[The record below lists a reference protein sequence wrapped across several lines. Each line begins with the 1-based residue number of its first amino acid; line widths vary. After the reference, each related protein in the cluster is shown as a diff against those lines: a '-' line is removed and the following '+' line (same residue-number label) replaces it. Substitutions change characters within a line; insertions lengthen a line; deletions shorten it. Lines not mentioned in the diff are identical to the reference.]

1 MLLGALTQTAQ
12 AREECADE
20 EIFADISYQKSH
32 TSFPDSILVKYSYAK
47 LYPNLS
53 PEKLREIEETEPL
66 TIAEMFREKRELE
79 RVISFEFAARYQE
92 AAEHSMRT
100 RDNTALNKIR
110 QERDEIIA
118 QKKKAWADGTFDK
131 LAEAK
136 RWAEYLRKRASDQ
149 KLVNYT
155 IDVGKPPFPIDMS
168 ILEASEKSN
177 LRSKTA
183 SSETIEDNSWLSVG
197 RGPFD
202 TFSPTPKRLES
213 FRPESQLFDTS
224 VPSWFI
230 TKPSSENQQHEPE
243 KVEPTSK
250 DQQSEDLLNSL
261 PDSNKP
267 HKQQDLEDLLSDLA
281 EMEDKA
287 QPAVTPALQ
296 TVMTETASPEATTP
310 SVTTPEASLSE
321 DELKQ
326 QAIEKDLE
334 DILSSKHTSAPLP
347 QQQDLLD
354 ALRELSGEDTPNP
367 SANSAPS
374 VAEQAPITPVVEK
387 PVSQQQDL
395 SDTLHELAEEDTP
408 DPSTNST
415 PMVAEQTPI
424 TPAVNTPVPQQQD
437 LLDALRELDK
447 ENTAVNHIIKE
458 ESENKDPGFPYDLVF
473 LLGAIG
479 LGFAGFKGFKKFRR
493 NMTTA
498 PMEDILQDLI
508 QHPCPS
514 TPAVPNNAFTPIMQ
528 PVVHDT
534 LENNTNPTPAPLPI
548 PQFSPIQHKENL
560 TQDERDLLAK
570 RLHAVR
576 VMEDIKRHRYKLTR
590 QMAKAKANND
600 QEEIRAIEERRNA
613 LKRLRKEA
621 FATAAGPEFLKIKEE
636 RRLLTKKM
644 TLARRKKDL
653 KVMDDITL
661 RRSELALQEKALKA
675 VVRDFKYKKQRTD
688 FLKPTLIAK
697 MKPISSSKKENHHTR
712 V

>member
-47 LYPNLS
+47 RYPHLS

-66 TIAEMFREKRELE
+66 TIAEMFREKGELE

-183 SSETIEDNSWLSVG
+183 SSEAIEDNSWLSVG

-250 DQQSEDLLNSL
+250 DQQLEDLLNSL

-334 DILSSKHTSAPLP
+334 DILSSKHTSAPPP
-347 QQQDLLD
+347 QQQDLAD
-354 ALRELSGEDTPNP
+354 ALDELSGEDTPNP
-367 SANSAPS
+367 SANSAP
-374 VAEQAPITPVVEK
+374 A
-387 PVSQQQDL
+387 
-395 SDTLHELAEEDTP
+395 
-408 DPSTNST
+408 
-415 PMVAEQTPI
+415 VAEQTPI
-424 TPAVNTPVPQQQD
+424 TPAVKTPVPQQQD

-479 LGFAGFKGFKKFRR
+479 LGVAGFKRFKKFKR

-498 PMEDILQDLI
+498 PMEDIIQDLI

-514 TPAVPNNAFTPIMQ
+514 TPAMPNNAFTPIVQ
-528 PVVHDT
+528 SVVQDAP
-534 LENNTNPTPAPLPI
+534 ENNADSMPDPLSTPRV
-548 PQFSPIQHKENL
+548 SPIRHKENL

-590 QMAKAKANND
+590 QMAKAKAENN
-600 QEEIRAIEERRNA
+600 QEQIRAIEERRNA
-613 LKRLRKEA
+613 LKVLRKEA
-621 FATAAGPEFLKIKEE
+621 FATAAGPEFSKIKEE

-697 MKPISSSKKENHHTR
+697 MKPISSPKKEDHHAR
-712 V
+712 A